1 MYLEINMPSRSVED
15 LLLELT
21 LEEKISLV
29 SGADGWHTS
38 GIERLG
44 IGSVKVRDLFP
55 EEEAYS

>member
-1 MYLEINMPSRSVED
+1 MPSRSVED